1 VRLRTKF
8 AVGLLAVA
16 LVLGAVTVGSV
27 EAFKRQSTAETRA
40 DVADTAN
47 LTAGRIDSQVRESG
61 DYVGT
66 IGGQPRTANFSRS
79 GAVLGE
85 MLDNSRFRTAQLVAA
100 NGTVVDFRGN
110 VRPEVRRRVVGTDVS
125 DRDYVQAS
133 LTGRTYYRAPERVAG
148 TDRYILVISAPV
160 FEDTEVVGVLA
171 AALPV
176 NGNTVFDGLRP
187 LESESQTVRVVGQNT
202 SGNSTTLNPARRTFE
217 RPITGEA
224 TVPATG
230 WTVTVDRERSVLAKR
245 LQSLALVQ
253 GGSLLVVLLA
263 VLGFGAWQ
271 YNASLRQAERLTRGF
286 DALQRG
292 EYDYDLSLSA
302 ADEWDRIGEGYDALA
317 TGLREREATIRQRE
331 QRLEVLTRV
340 LRHNVRNRM
349 AVVQENTGLLTDFL
363 ADDAPPAVADIA
375 DSIVDAADD
384 LDGVAEKARLAE
396 SVMEHDE
403 GDRLAVDLG
412 RAAREAADAA
422 RETYNAD
429 VTVDATDG
437 VEALAVPELDTAVTE
452 LVENACEHVE
462 EPTVAVTV
470 DRVAAP
476 ATDRAGDASTPATDG
491 GIEAT
496 GSAEGAGERARVVVA
511 DDGPGIPEMEREVLE
526 AGRETDLEHSQGMGL
541 WLVYWIVRQSGGDL
555 TIKTGATGEE
565 GTDPQ
570 GTDAPGAGTR
580 VTLSFDMPA
589 AADADRD
596 EGTEG

>member
-1 VRLRTKF
+1 MRLRTKF
-8 AVGLLAVA
+8 AVGLFAVA

-27 EAFKRQSTAETRA
+27 ETFKRQSAAESRA
-40 DVADTAN
+40 DVAETAN
-47 LTAGRIDSQVRESG
+47 LTAGRIDAQVREFG

-79 GAVLGE
+79 SAVLGE
-85 MLDNSRFRTAQLVAA
+85 ILDNSRFRTAQLIAS
-100 NGTVVDFRGN
+100 NGTVVDIRGN
-110 VRPEVRRRVVGTDVS
+110 VRPAVRQRVVGTDVS

-133 LTGRTYYRAPERVAG
+133 LTGRTYYRAPERVAD
-148 TDRYILVISAPV
+148 TDRYLLVISAPV
-160 FEDTEVVGVLA
+160 FEGTEVVGVLA
-171 AALPV
+171 AALPI
-176 NGNTVFDGLRP
+176 NGNTAFDGLRP
-187 LESESQTVRVVGQNT
+187 LESERQTVRVVGQNA
-202 SGNSTTLNPARRTFE
+202 SGNSTTLNPAPRTFE
-217 RPITGEA
+217 RPITGRA

-253 GGSLLVVLLA
+253 GGSLLLVLLA

-363 ADDAPPAVADIA
+363 ADDAPPTVTDIA

-384 LDGVAEKARLAE
+384 LVGVAEKARLAE
-396 SVMEHDE
+396 SVMEHDR
-403 GDRLAVDLG
+403 GDRLAVDLS

-422 RETYNAD
+422 RETYD
-429 VTVDATDG
+429 VEVTVDAADG
-437 VEALAVPELDTAVTE
+437 VEALAVPELGTAVTE
-452 LVENACEHVE
+452 LVENACEHVDD
-462 EPTVAVTV
+462 PTITV
-470 DRVAAP
+470 SVERLVGNGGVGAAGQSGP
-476 ATDRAGDASTPATDG
+476 APDG
-491 GIEAT
+491 GIGVDGRAT
-496 GSAEGAGERARVVVA
+496 EDTERARVVVA

-541 WLVYWIVRQSGGDL
+541 WLVYWIVRQSDGDL
-555 TIKTGATGEE
+555 AIETGADKSDTEPGS
-565 GTDPQ
+565 DPPES
-570 GTDAPGAGTR
+570 GSLVTLVFDAPPAGGGEQ
-580 VTLSFDMPA
+580 
-589 AADADRD
+589 
-596 EGTEG
+596 EG